1 MNKKSKIIEASIIVI
16 TFIVCTGLIAYA
28 NLNRQKKIEQ
38 TENLEISQNEE
49 QELKAG
55 ELYKEVG
62 AERVFESSETD
73 EIMIDMDTVNKIV
86 DFYSENKSDEEIQEI
101 KEDVIKEIT
110 DKEILYREATK
121 LGYEAS
127 EEEIQ
132 EYIDNMKQQIA
143 ESQNSKSFEN
153 FISGYGKSEDEYWK
167 EQKDNIRKNICIDK
181 YLAEQDNYSNIT
193 IVTEGSLKTTTD
205 MESDWESYVEE
216 KEDSY
221 NIVYVE

>member
-127 EEEIQ
+127 EEEVQ

-167 EQKDNIRKNICIDK
+167 EQKDNIRKDICIDK